1 MKSSKTLRI
10 FLAALMVC
18 VAMGGM
24 FGSVLADDSS
34 PESAPAPKESK
45 SKNKKSIVNGSV
57 MQDYRWQTTG
67 GQSNNII
74 ETLVTM
80 NIGDPTM
87 HRYSGSI
94 QAGVVADLN
103 YNAPNSYF
111 RNIYDTFPYRV
122 AARFYSGYLDIN
134 KVPVFNNIRVGRQ
147 HLYELENLN
156 FDGVSF
162 ESKAYSGFVF
172 SFFGG
177 APVHLYEN
185 EYGVLWGDWTA
196 GGALQ
201 WTPIARLRLRASVVH
216 LHDQLASF
224 FFTPGKT
231 SDTLFGISAW
241 LDITKNW
248 ELYSRLTA
256 FADQVRDWDFSSSTQ
271 FPAQDLKIIVNVHRL
286 VEAYVFRVD
295 DWDPYSLAG
304 AYEPYTEVQAQIYKG
319 LGKKF
324 SINLGG
330 GARIL
335 DNYQIASA
343 YNHGYERVFGTLSS
357 HDFLIKGLSAALT
370 ANYYHGEDNVLQNNY
385 FALTF
390 MANQELLKKRLKIG
404 AGTNYYL
411 YQYNLLTGNESN
423 NVRTYFAD
431 VEGKLMKN
439 LKLKASYVF
448 EQNAINGFHSGRVRA
463 IWDF

>member
-1 MKSSKTLRI
+1 
-10 FLAALMVC
+10 
-18 VAMGGM
+18 
-24 FGSVLADDSS
+24 
-34 PESAPAPKESK
+34 
-45 SKNKKSIVNGSV
+45 

-80 NIGDPTM
+80 DIGDPTM

-94 QAGVVADLN
+94 QAGVIADLN
-103 YNAPNSYF
+103 YSPPNGYF

-122 AARFYSGYLDIN
+122 VGRFYSGYLDIN
-134 KVPVFNNIRVGRQ
+134 KVPAFNNIRIGRQ

-162 ESKAYSGFVF
+162 ESRSYSGLVF

-185 EYGVLWGDWTA
+185 EYGVLFGDWTT

-201 WTPIARLRLRASVVH
+201 WTPIARLRLRASAVH
-216 LHDQLASF
+216 VRDQLASF
-224 FFTPGKT
+224 FYTPNRT
-231 SDTLFGISAW
+231 NDTLFGISAW
-241 LDITKNW
+241 IDITKNW
-248 ELYSRLTA
+248 EIYSRLSA

-271 FPAQDLKIIVNVHRL
+271 FPVQDLKVIVNVHRL
-286 VEAYVFRVD
+286 MEAYSLRAV
-295 DWDPYSLAG
+295 DWDPYSFAG
-304 AYEPYTEVQAQIYKG
+304 AYEPYTEIQAQIYKG

-324 SINLGG
+324 SLDFGG

-335 DNYQIASA
+335 DDYQIASA
-343 YNHGYERVFGTLSS
+343 YNHGFERVFGTFST
-357 HDFLIKGLSAALT
+357 HDFLNKGLAMALT
-370 ANYYHGEDNVLQNNY
+370 ANYYHGEDNVLENNY

-390 MANQELLKKRLKIG
+390 AVSQEFLKKRLKVG
-404 AGTNYYL
+404 AGTNYFL
-411 YQYNLLTGNESN
+411 YQYNLLTGNESQD
-423 NVRTYFAD
+423 VRVYFAEI
-431 VEGKLMKN
+431 EGKVLKN
-439 LKLKASYVF
+439 LKLKTSYEF
-448 EQNAINGFHSGRVRA
+448 ETNAINAFSSGRVRA